1 MKKSDC
7 LFCKIIAGEIPSHKV
22 RENDEFYAFLDL
34 FPNCKGQ
41 TLVIPKEHFDS
52 DFFVIEDSAFYTRY
66 LMAVREVAQLLKTK
80 LGVIRVG
87 MIMEGMGVN
96 HLHIKLYPMR
106 WLSEN
111 WEPTVSEEEVFYQSY
126 PGFLTTKVWAMASQ
140 EELLAL
146 GKVLRGEV

>member
-106 WLSEN
+106 
-111 WEPTVSEEEVFYQSY
+111 
-126 PGFLTTKVWAMASQ
+126 
-140 EELLAL
+140 
-146 GKVLRGEV
+146 

>member
-1 MKKSDC
+1 MKNPDC
-7 LFCKIIAGEIPSHKV
+7 LFCKIVDGEIPSHKV

-52 DFFVIEDSAFYTRY
+52 DFFMIEDFDFYTRY
-66 LMAVREVAQLLKTK
+66 LQAVREVARLLKSK
-80 LGVIRVG
+80 LGVQRVG

-106 WLSEN
+106 GLTKGWKPE
-111 WEPTVSEEEVFYQSY
+111 VSKDEVFYETY
-126 PGFLTTKVWAMASQ
+126 PGFLTTKLGSMASQ
-140 EELLAL
+140 ESLSEL
-146 GKVLRGEV
+146 GKFLRGEN